1 MKEVYIIKADIDC
14 ERRGVEDLEGRTF
27 PTLEDFYKDQEVK
40 KMMKRGEVLLEHISD
55 FTTDWNDTDDY
66 GDFLE
71 VGSYFI
77 AYIFIGE

>member
-1 MKEVYIIKADIDC
+1 MKEVYIIKVDIDC

-40 KMMKRGEVLLEHISD
+40 KLMKRGEVSLEHISD
-55 FTTDWNDTDDY
+55 FTTDWNDTDDS

-77 AYIFIGE
+77 AYVFIGE